1 MSPTWFARAYANG
14 WQPPLIIATVIAAA
28 SLAAA
33 ICYWLT
39 ARRHGNA
46 KPNASDAA
54 QRFVLSDLLRFGT
67 ALLVLAG
74 AMRAWYAVIFAFR
87 STFSIKYFQHAHGL
101 DLATAGAMNSYV
113 FLAAM
118 FTTPAFGWLCDKIG
132 RYAPM
137 LASAHFSCPCRSRS

>member
-1 MSPTWFARAYANG
+1 
-14 WQPPLIIATVIAAA
+14 
-28 SLAAA
+28 
-33 ICYWLT
+33 
-39 ARRHGNA
+39 
-46 KPNASDAA
+46 
-54 QRFVLSDLLRFGT
+54 VL
-67 ALLVLAG
+67 
-74 AMRAWYAVIFAFR
+74 WYAVIFAFR

-137 LASAHFSCPCRSRS
+137 LAFGALLLPVSSALLYSVHERLRTGPLSASDRAGLPAPRRSLAVCGRFTGRPR